1 MTVAMKP
8 KSERL
13 IRLSML
19 VDYDEHKQLKLEA
32 VEQGGTLKE
41 YVMGILSRRHEL
53 ADEVIEETTEK

>member
-19 VDYDEHKQLKLEA
+19 VGYDEHKQLKLEA
-32 VEQGGTLKE
+32 VEKGMTMKE
-41 YVMGILSRRHEL
+41 YVMGILARRHEL
-53 ADEVIEETTEK
+53 ADEVIEEKPEK